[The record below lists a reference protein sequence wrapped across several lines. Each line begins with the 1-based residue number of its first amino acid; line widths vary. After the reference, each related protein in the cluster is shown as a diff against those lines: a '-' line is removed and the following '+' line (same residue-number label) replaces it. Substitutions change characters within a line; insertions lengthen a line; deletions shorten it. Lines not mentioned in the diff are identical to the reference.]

1 MDRETFKKRKEMI
14 QALMCDPNYT
24 PMKIKELAILLQVPR
39 EQREELKEVLDA
51 LLAEGKIGISKR
63 GNMADRRI
71 RLLWES
77 SPEPQKDLA
86 SLP

>member
-51 LLAEGKIGISKR
+51 LLAEGKIGISKA
-63 GNMADRRI
+63 GRRI

-86 SLP
+86 SLL

>member
-51 LLAEGKIGISKR
+51 LLAE
-63 GNMADRRI
+63 
-71 RLLWES
+71 
-77 SPEPQKDLA
+77 
-86 SLP
+86 